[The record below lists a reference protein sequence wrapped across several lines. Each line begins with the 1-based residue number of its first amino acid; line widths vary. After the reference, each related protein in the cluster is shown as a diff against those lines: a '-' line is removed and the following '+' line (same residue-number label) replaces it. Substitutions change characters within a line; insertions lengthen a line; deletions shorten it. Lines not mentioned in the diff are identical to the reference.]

1 MLAMSPIAIRLLDDA
16 GSRRELQAALA
27 ADLVLFTSPNA
38 VRAAAALHALKAQ
51 RGQAW
56 LAVGAGTRGAL
67 ARAGIDADA
76 PARMDSEGLLG
87 LPALADVRGKHI
99 GLVTAP
105 GGRGVIAPTLEAR
118 GARVVRA
125 NVYARE
131 AVALTARQR
140 QALLA
145 ALQAPAR
152 VLLALSS
159 GEALQA
165 LLAQIAARD
174 LHKIAVVAA
183 SERLAEA
190 ARAAGFRRVAV
201 ATDARPASLLRAAQA
216 AFG

>member
-16 GSRRELQAALA
+16 GSRRGLQAALA
-27 ADLVLFTSPNA
+27 ADIVLFTSPNA
-38 VRAAAALHALKAQ
+38 VRAAAALRALKAR
-51 RGQAW
+51 RGQDW

-67 ARAGIDADA
+67 ARAGIDAGA

-87 LPALADVRGKHI
+87 LPALASVRGKQV

-131 AVALTARQR
+131 TVALTARQR
-140 QALLA
+140 QALQA

-165 LLAQIAARD
+165 LLAQVTTPS
-174 LHKIAVVAA
+174 LHKVAVVAA